1 MAGITIVLC
10 IAALALS
17 FAVANLV
24 SVVKPTP
31 IRTLENASDSTAS
44 RDPEKDAM
52 EKTGK
57 GNSKTRL
64 SHRVKETLGVWQH
77 RVVKRFPLTVVKII
91 VVVWQIVTQ
100 VHRKDWALF
109 GVVRRDL
116 GSGGEGRPRKSI

>member
-10 IAALALS
+10 IAALALG

-31 IRTLENASDSTAS
+31 IRTLDNASDSAAS
-44 RDPEKDAM
+44 RDPEEGAIEKPG
-52 EKTGK
+52 EENPKTG
-57 GNSKTRL
+57 L
-64 SHRVKETLGVWQH
+64 SNRVKETLGVWQH

-100 VHRKDWALF
+100 VHQKD
-109 GVVRRDL
+109 VVWRDL
-116 GSGGEGRPRKSI
+116 GSGGEGRPRKWV